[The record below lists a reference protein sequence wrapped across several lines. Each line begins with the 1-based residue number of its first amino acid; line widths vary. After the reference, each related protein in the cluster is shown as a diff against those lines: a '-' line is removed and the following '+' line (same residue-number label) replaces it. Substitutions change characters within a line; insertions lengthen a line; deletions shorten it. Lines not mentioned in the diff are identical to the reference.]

1 MSAEAFWP
9 VIEANAQDLGY
20 ELVDLELAQGGLLRV
35 FIDFPSGDK
44 LISISDCE
52 ALSNQLV
59 HALPVEGIDFERLEV
74 SSPGMDRRLSRH
86 PHFLRFAGE
95 TVKARLRRPVNGQR
109 NFEGLLEVI
118 AEPLEGSPELQTYRI
133 SFAGKGGEPMALDFC
148 LDEVDQVRL
157 VPQFSFKEKGR

>member
-1 MSAEAFWP
+1 MSAEAIWP
-9 VIEANAQDLGY
+9 IIEANAHDLGY

-35 FIDFPSGDK
+35 FIDFPSGDR
-44 LISISDCE
+44 LISIADCE

-86 PHFLRFAGE
+86 AHFVRFAGE

-109 NFEGLLEVI
+109 NFEGLLELI
-118 AEPLEGSPELQTYRI
+118 AEPVAGSPGAPTYRI
-133 SFAGKGGEPMALDFC
+133 AFAGRGGEPMALDFC
-148 LDEVDQVRL
+148 LDDVDQVRL
-157 VPQFSFKEKGR
+157 VPQYSFKEKGR